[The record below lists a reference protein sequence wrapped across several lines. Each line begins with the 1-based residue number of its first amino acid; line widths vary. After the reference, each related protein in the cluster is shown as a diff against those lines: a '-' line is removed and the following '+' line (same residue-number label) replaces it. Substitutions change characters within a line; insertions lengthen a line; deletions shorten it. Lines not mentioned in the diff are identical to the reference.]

1 MRLFF
6 FWLVILI
13 VFSASLH
20 AQNAERLRKAV
31 AQLPRT
37 AQDTTRVRTLNT
49 ISWDTAYTNLDAAI
63 GYGEQSL
70 QLAEQLDDKVG
81 VVVACNTLGTIY
93 SDKGMFAKALEYHL
107 KGLQIAEQN
116 NLKIYIGSAYV
127 NLSTV
132 YNGLGEDQKSLDALK
147 KAVRIMEETGN
158 RKGACA
164 AWCNL
169 ATSYYMVDSLQQALT
184 AFKKG
189 LQFAEELKQTSYK
202 AHALSGLG
210 QVHAELGHFETA
222 DSLLNLAYRLASQ
235 ENDEYELAKI
245 TSAFS
250 IVKREQQQFDSA
262 SFFAKMSL
270 DIALRL
276 GLRDEQRNSY
286 MEMAELY
293 KQWGKYDSAVLFKRR
308 YLQLKDSLINETVVQ
323 DQQNLEQKYENEK
336 RLAQIR
342 LLQEEQGLQRWYI
355 IGLIA
360 GLLFLILFI
369 IMLYKRHQFRVKVNQ
384 QLAYQNAIIEEKN
397 RNITDSINYAARIQS
412 AVSPD
417 IYVLREYAVDAF
429 ILLLPR
435 DIVSGDF
442 WWATEHQNRLI
453 FCAADCTGHGV
464 PGGLMSV
471 LGSSLLS
478 EIVIEKNITQANLI
492 LEALRDDIITAL
504 KQSADSNALTVKDG
518 MDIALCVLDRTTLML
533 QFSCA
538 YNPVW
543 IVRDGTLISFPV
555 DKFPV
560 GIHHS
565 ENQPFT
571 LHQFQL
577 QQGDMLYLH
586 SDGFPDQFGGPTEKK
601 FKSKQLQQLLVEA
614 STLTCEVQVVK
625 LSEALNNWRGNLEQ
639 VDDVLIVGVKI

>member
-1 MRLFF
+1 MT
-6 FWLVILI
+6 
-13 VFSASLH
+13 
-20 AQNAERLRKAV
+20 RLRKAV
-31 AQLPRT
+31 TRLPKT
-37 AQDTTRVRTLNT
+37 TPDTTRVRTLN
-49 ISWDTAYTNLDAAI
+49 IIAWDTAYTNLDAAI
-63 GYGEQSL
+63 RYGEQSL
-70 QLAEQLDDKVG
+70 QLAEQLDDKIGIVL
-81 VVVACNTLGTIY
+81 ACNTLGTIY

-107 KGLQIAEQN
+107 RGLQLAEQN

-147 KAVRIMEETGN
+147 KAIRIMEETGN
-158 RKGACA
+158 KKGACA

-169 ATSYYMVDSLQQALT
+169 ASSYYLIDSLPQALH
-184 AFKKG
+184 AFQNG
-189 LQFAEELKQTSYK
+189 LQFAQNLNQTSYK

-210 QVHAELGHFETA
+210 QVHGELGHFKIA
-222 DSLLNLAYRLASQ
+222 DSLLNLAYHLARQ
-235 ENDEYELAKI
+235 ENDEYELSKI

-262 SFFAKMSL
+262 SYYAHMSL
-270 DIALRL
+270 GIALRL

-286 MEMAELY
+286 MEIAELH
-293 KQWGKYDSAVLFKRR
+293 KQWGNYDSAVIFKKR

-342 LLQEEQGLQRWYI
+342 LLQEEQGLKRWYI
-355 IGLIA
+355 IGLIS

-369 IMLYKRHQFRVKVNQ
+369 IMLYKRHQFRVQVNRE
-384 QLAYQNAIIEEKN
+384 LAFQNAIIEEKN
-397 RNITDSINYAARIQS
+397 RSITDSINYAARIQS

-417 IYVLREYAVDAF
+417 IEIFRKSITDAF
-429 ILLLPR
+429 VFLQPR

-442 WWATEHQNRLI
+442 WWAAEHRDKLI

-478 EIVIEKNITQANLI
+478 EIVIEKNITQPNHI
-492 LEALRDDIITAL
+492 LEALRGDIIKAL
-504 KQSADSNALTVKDG
+504 RQSTESTVLTVKDG
-518 MDIALCVLDRTTLML
+518 MDIALCVLDLATLML

-538 YNPVW
+538 NNPVW
-543 IVRDGTLISFPV
+543 IVRDGNLISFPV

-560 GIHHS
+560 GIHHC
-565 ENQPFT
+565 ENKMFT
-571 LHQFQL
+571 LQQFQL
-577 QQGDMLYLH
+577 QPGDMLYLH
-586 SDGFPDQFGGPTEKK
+586 SDGFQDQFGGSSGKK
-601 FKSKQLQQLLVEA
+601 FKSKQLQQLLTKG
-614 STLTCEVQVVK
+614 STLSCKQQELQ
-625 LSEALNNWRGNLEQ
+625 LREALKSWRGNLEQ

>member
-1 MRLFF
+1 MRLFA
-6 FWLVILI
+6 FWLVICT

-20 AQNAERLRKAV
+20 AQNTERLRKAV
-31 AQLPRT
+31 AKLPHT

-49 ISWDTAYTNLDAAI
+49 IAWDTAYTNLDAAI
-63 GYGEQSL
+63 RYGEQSL
-70 QLAEQLDDKVG
+70 QLAEQLEDNIGIVL
-81 VVVACNTLGTIY
+81 ACNTLGTIY

-107 KGLQIAEQN
+107 RGLQLAEQKN
-116 NLKIYIGSAYV
+116 FKIYIGSAYV

-147 KAVRIMEETGN
+147 KAISIMEETGN
-158 RKGACA
+158 KKGACA

-169 ATSYYMVDSLQQALT
+169 ASSYYLIDSLPQALS
-184 AFKKG
+184 AFQKG
-189 LQFAEELKQTSYK
+189 LEFAQELKQTSYK

-210 QVHAELGHFETA
+210 QVHVELGHFQMA
-222 DSLLNLAYRLASQ
+222 DSLLTLAYHLSAQ

-262 SFFAKMSL
+262 SYYARMSL

-293 KQWGKYDSAVLFKRR
+293 KQWGKYDSAVIFKRR

-360 GLLFLILFI
+360 GLVFLILFI
-369 IMLYKRHQFRVKVNQ
+369 IMLYKRHQFRVQVNQ
-384 QLAYQNAIIEEKN
+384 ELAHQNAIIEEKN
-397 RNITDSINYAARIQS
+397 RSITDSINYAARIQS

-417 IYVLREYAVDAF
+417 IEILRKSTADAF
-429 ILLLPR
+429 ALLLPR

-442 WWATEHQNRLI
+442 WWTTELQNKLI

-492 LEALRDDIITAL
+492 LESLRTDIITAL
-504 KQSADSNALTVKDG
+504 RQSTESNVLNVKDG
-518 MDIALCVLDRTTLML
+518 MDIALCVIDRTTLML

-543 IVRDGTLISFPV
+543 VIRNGELISFPV

-571 LHQFQL
+571 LQQFQL
-577 QQGDMLYLH
+577 QSGDMLYLH
-586 SDGFPDQFGGPTEKK
+586 SDGFPDQFGGPSGKK
-601 FKSKQLQQLLVEA
+601 YKSKQLQQLLIEV
-614 STLTCEVQVVK
+614 SVLSCEQQEIR
-625 LSEALNNWRGNLEQ
+625 LREALNTWRGNLEQ
-639 VDDVLIVGVKI
+639 VDDVLIMGVKI